1 MTKSTG
7 EIFKTNK
14 RIRLGIWGL
23 GRGSSFYGACRALNI
38 DVTAGCDYN
47 AHMREA
53 FLSHN
58 PGAFVSAE
66 AAEFLKQDMDAVL
79 LATFCPAHA
88 DDAIQCLRAGKH
100 VLSEVTSFH
109 TMAEGVR
116 LVEEVERSGL
126 IYNLAENYPFSAA
139 NMWLKAKWDEGL
151 FGELVYAEAEY
162 VHEILTLSYT
172 YIDGTPIIPGN
183 QAHSWRSWINYHYY
197 NTHSLGPM
205 MYITGT
211 RPTRVVSLPGTHRL
225 PGYVMKGVPGMGA
238 ATPSLI
244 TMNNG
249 GIVRNLMGPLT
260 SDDSIARYFGTRG
273 AVRMAGRGLELR
285 LGGRGNSPL
294 LQVHPTWPSFAKL
307 AERTGHGGGD
317 FWVLYYFA
325 RQILEGLPAPFDIYT
340 AADCT
345 IPGILAYRSQ
355 AENGRAY
362 DVPDF
367 RDSQPREAYRHDHY
381 AQPRFDHREGLFPK
395 SAANDPLA
403 LQFARTMRDLVEQGA
418 VYRAHRDWSK
428 VLPESANP
436 AQIVELCDKAIAVLP
451 RLLETQRVARQ
462 IVERYPESEAARVLG
477 EMLDYSDAPATAKP
491 AYLQVL
497 KRERARLARYVVSF
511 QAVQVK
517 QSKEKLAFSPF
528 VTTWHFAGPLP
539 RPEGGIAQALPACPA
554 GAASRRGIQFASR
567 KLAWRLLDNT
577 IPQGGVPDTFANV
590 HQLTGTKDGMVYLAN
605 RFRVR
610 KSGAWQ
616 LCLGHD
622 GGCRVFID
630 GKPVL
635 CQAKR
640 VNPAEPDRSCL
651 KLKLKKG
658 AHTVVVALDLD
669 RGLGWGIYFRWKKI
683 ATPDFPQRLGAT

>member
-1 MTKSTG
+1 MARETDSV
-7 EIFKTNK
+7 FKTKK

-38 DVTAGCDYN
+38 DVVAGCDYN
-47 AHMREA
+47 EHMRTA
-53 FLSHN
+53 FLNHN
-58 PGAFVSAE
+58 PGAFVTAE
-66 AAEFLKQDMDAVL
+66 AAEFLKQDFDAVL

-88 DDAIQCLRAGKH
+88 DDAIACLRAGFH

-211 RPTRVVSLPGTHRL
+211 RPTRVVSLPGAHRL
-225 PGYVMKGVPGMGA
+225 PGYVMKGVSGMGA

-244 TMNNG
+244 TMSNG
-249 GIVRNLMGPLT
+249 GLVRNLMGPMT
-260 SDDSIARYFGTRG
+260 SDDGIARYWGTLG
-273 AVRMAGRGLELR
+273 AARMAGRGLQLR
-285 LGGRGNSPL
+285 LGGRGNSPML
-294 LQVHPTWPSFAKL
+294 EVNPTWPAFTGL
-307 AERTGHGGGD
+307 AEKAGHGGGD
-317 FWVLYYFA
+317 FWELYYFA
-325 RQILEGLPAPFDIYT
+325 RQILEGKSAPFDIYT

-355 AENGRAY
+355 AENGRAF

-367 RDSQPREAYRHDHY
+367 RDHKQREAYRNDHY

-403 LQFARTMRDLVEQGA
+403 LQFARTMRDLVDQGA
-418 VYRAHRDWSK
+418 VYRAYHDWTKVRD
-428 VLPESANP
+428 ECANP
-436 AQIVELCDKAIAVLP
+436 ANVVELCDKAIAVLP
-451 RLLETQRVARQ
+451 RLQQTQAIARQ
-462 IVERYPESEAARVLG
+462 IVERYPGSEAARVLG
-477 EMLDYSDAPATAKP
+477 EMLSYSDEPETSQP
-491 AYLQVL
+491 AYVQVL
-497 KRERARLARYVVSF
+497 KRERTRLAKYVVTF
-511 QAVQVK
+511 HAAQAK
-517 QSKEKLAFSPF
+517 QAKAQAKAKFSFSPF
-528 VTTWHFAGPLP
+528 VTTWHLAGPLP
-539 RPEGGIAQALPACPA
+539 RPAGGIAQAQPVRPLD
-554 GAASRRGIQFASR
+554 R
-567 KLAWRLLDNT
+567 KLRWQLIDNT
-577 IPQGGVPDTFANV
+577 LPQGGVPTNFVNV
-590 HQLTGTKDGMVYLAN
+590 HQLTGTKDGMVYVAN
-605 RFRVR
+605 RFKVS
-610 KSGAWQ
+610 KSAPWT

-622 GGCRVFID
+622 GGCRVFVD
-630 GKPVL
+630 GQPTI
-635 CQAKR
+635 CQPKR
-640 VNPAEPDRSCL
+640 VNPAEPDRSCV
-651 KLKLKKG
+651 KLNLKKG
-658 AHTVVVALDLD
+658 AHAVVVALDLD
-669 RGLGWGIYFRWKKI
+669 RGQGWGIYFRWHKD
-683 ATPDFPQRLGAT
+683 AASEFPQRVGAG